1 MTKTPLPP
9 LSFHGLWSVCLQE
22 EARVGTV
29 GPTLSELAVVGLELA
44 KRREREWSISRDWE
58 WGQGGSGKAGGRGET
73 EEEVWFENRM
83 VSSAQVRWGL
93 GPPGLD
99 AEQVK
104 A

>member
-1 MTKTPLPP
+1 MTKMPLPP

-58 WGQGGSGKAGGRGET
+58 WGQGGSGKAGGSGET
-73 EEEVWFENRM
+73 EEEVWFERTEW
-83 VSSAQVRWGL
+83 SAVPKSAGAWVLQAWTRSR
-93 GPPGLD
+93 
-99 AEQVK
+99 
-104 A
+104 